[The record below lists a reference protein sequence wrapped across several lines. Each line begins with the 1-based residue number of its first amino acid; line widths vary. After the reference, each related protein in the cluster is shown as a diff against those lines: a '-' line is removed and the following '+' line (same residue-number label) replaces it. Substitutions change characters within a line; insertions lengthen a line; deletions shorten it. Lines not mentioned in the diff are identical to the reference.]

1 MTRKAGVFALVML
14 IAARV
19 SAQSSSWTSTDVGA
33 VTLAGSA
40 TQTNGGW
47 TISGDGSDIWGTADS
62 FQFLHQPIGASGSA
76 VVRVNDLQN
85 TSAFAKAGLMLR
97 ASLDANAATVILDV
111 KPNGAIELMNRAQAG
126 GAMEFVA
133 GLGRR
138 LPVWL
143 RLDWTAG
150 SVTAWTSQ
158 DGIGWNFLHG
168 TQMAVSAPI
177 HVGVA
182 VTSHDAGQLNTAHVD
197 SLQVASPQP
206 IWISSDIGA
215 VGLAGSAHEDNG
227 TWSVTGAGGDI
238 WGTSDGFHFLHQQ
251 ATTLEFEPE
260 LFVRVDAV
268 QNTGP
273 FAKAGLMLR
282 QTLDADSDAIIL
294 DVKPDGDVE
303 FMRRQTKGGPMEFVA
318 GSAVQLP
325 AWLRLGWNADGS
337 QFVNVAASVSQDGI
351 DWSPV
356 GNTSLIVPT
365 FAFEAGVAVTSHD
378 TSVLNT
384 ARFAGLS
391 LQYATDFTEIGG
403 TGLVGSVAIARDC
416 CGGTHD
422 TVTIEGAGSDIWG
435 AADSF
440 VFYPRSGSDA
450 SAAAFYP
457 RLVAF
462 SADHPFA
469 KAGVMWRDGMGA
481 SAATVVLDGK
491 PDGGVEFMARTCAG
505 CDMRF
510 IAAAS
515 TTLPAFLDLRRDA
528 STSTFTAAVVSDN
541 GQTRTDL
548 GSIDIPMMQPRGG
561 NAVTSHDPD
570 HIATALFDHAQ

>member
-1 MTRKAGVFALVML
+1 MIMRTCTFVLALL
-14 IAARV
+14 IAGRA

-33 VTLAGSA
+33 VAIAGSA
-40 TQTNGGW
+40 AEANGVW
-47 TISGDGSDIWGTADS
+47 TVNGAGSDIWGTADS

-76 VVRVNDLQN
+76 VARVSDLQN
-85 TSAFAKAGLMLR
+85 TNPFAKAGLMLR
-97 ASLDANAATVILDV
+97 ASLDASAATAILDV
-111 KPNGAIELMNRAQAG
+111 KPDGGIELMNRVQTGA
-126 GAMEFVA
+126 AMEFVA
-133 GLGRR
+133 GGAVT
-138 LPVWL
+138 LPTWL
-143 RLDWTAG
+143 RLDWTGG
-150 SVTAWTSQ
+150 SINAWASQ
-158 DGIGWNFLHG
+158 DGISWTFIHSA
-168 TQMAVSAPI
+168 QMAVSAPI
-177 HVGVA
+177 QVGVA
-182 VTSHDAGQLNTAHVD
+182 VTSHDSLRLNTTHVD
-197 SLQVASPQP
+197 SLQVAAPQP

-215 VGLAGSAHEDNG
+215 VGLAGNAHEDDG

-251 ATTLEFEPE
+251 ATTLEFEPV

-268 QNTGP
+268 QNTDP

-282 QTLDADSDAIIL
+282 QTIDADSDAVIL
-294 DVKPDGDVE
+294 DVKPDGGVE
-303 FMRRQTKGGPMEFVA
+303 FMRRQTKGGPMEFIA

-337 QFVNVAASVSQDGI
+337 QFVNVGADVSQDGI
-351 DWSPV
+351 HWTPV

-378 TSVLNT
+378 TGLLNT
-384 ARFAGLS
+384 ARFSGLS
-391 LQYATDFTEIGG
+391 LQYATDFAEIGS
-403 TGLVGSVAIARDC
+403 TGLVGSVAIAQDC
-416 CGGTHD
+416 CGGTRD

-435 AADSF
+435 ATDSF

-457 RLVAF
+457 RLVGF

-469 KAGVMWRDGMGA
+469 KAGVMWRDGLGA
-481 SAATVVLDGK
+481 GAATVVLDVK

-528 STSTFTAAVVSDN
+528 TTSTFTAAVVSGN

-548 GSIDIPMMQPRGG
+548 GSIAIPMMQPMGG

-570 HIATALFDHAQ
+570 HIATALFDRAQ

>member
-19 SAQSSSWTSTDVGA
+19 SAQSSGWMSTDVGA

-126 GAMEFVA
+126 GAMEVVSI
-133 GLGRR
+133 LGRR

-150 SVTAWTSQ
+150 SVNAWTSL
-158 DGIGWNFLHG
+158 DGISWNFLHA
-168 TQMAVSAPI
+168 TQLAVSAPI
-177 HVGVA
+177 QIGVA
-182 VTSHDAGQLNTAHVD
+182 VTSHNSGQLNTAHVD

-206 IWISSDIGA
+206 IWISSDVGA
-215 VGLAGSAHEDNG
+215 VGVTGSAHEDNG

-403 TGLVGSVAIARDC
+403 TGLVGSVA
-416 CGGTHD
+416 
-422 TVTIEGAGSDIWG
+422 
-435 AADSF
+435 
-440 VFYPRSGSDA
+440 
-450 SAAAFYP
+450 SAQDY
-457 RLVAF
+457 
-462 SADHPFA
+462 
-469 KAGVMWRDGMGA
+469 
-481 SAATVVLDGK
+481 
-491 PDGGVEFMARTCAG
+491 
-505 CDMRF
+505 
-510 IAAAS
+510 
-515 TTLPAFLDLRRDA
+515 
-528 STSTFTAAVVSDN
+528 
-541 GQTRTDL
+541 
-548 GSIDIPMMQPRGG
+548 
-561 NAVTSHDPD
+561 
-570 HIATALFDHAQ
+570 